1 MNYTIYHINFLT
13 EGLEARLLDFS
24 ELYHKENKNNYL
36 VTRDDLY
43 SSDRVI
49 LLIKNDEDFLGYS
62 YSKLINNKLFIKVI
76 FIKDKYK
83 DLDIKYKI
91 IEYLKENISQ
101 DIEDETLN

>member
-13 EGLEARLLDFS
+13 EGLEARLLDLS
-24 ELYHKENKNNYL
+24 KLYHKENKNNYL

-83 DLDIKYKI
+83 DLDIKSNV

>member
-13 EGLEARLLDFS
+13 EGLEARLLDLS

-83 DLDIKYKI
+83 DLDIKSNI

>member
-13 EGLEARLLDFS
+13 EGLETKLLDFS

-83 DLDIKYKI
+83 DLDIKSNI